1 MLSKQSIILFLIS
14 FLMLFVEIAL
24 IRWVSTES
32 RIFAYVNNL
41 VLLSCF
47 LGIGIGCYLSDKK
60 PRLYISI
67 VALSVLIIL
76 IKAPLRVNIADQNL
90 HIFRDIPLL
99 LSTFTDSVVWGEPVM
114 SSTVWATFTGLSVT
128 LILFLIIIFIFIP
141 MGQILGNAFNQYKN
155 SITAYSI
162 NIVASILGIWCFAL
176 LSFQYISP
184 AYWLG
189 VSISLFIA
197 LHYCRNSRSK
207 IEFYTIL
214 LAAVLLISMA
224 FFSIGEEDNTKTI
237 WTPYQKLEIKTFIDK
252 YTQIN
257 RGYTIDVNNVGYMTL
272 LNLSDDFIASNPVYY
287 STELRRFSQYDI
299 PYLFASGAED
309 ILILGSGGGND
320 VAGALRN
327 NVKSID
333 AVEIDPGIYDLGLNY
348 HPEKPYSDP
357 RVNIFIDDA
366 RSFMKKSDKMY
377 DIIAFGLLDAHTL
390 SSNYNNTRIDHYVY
404 TLESF
409 REASRLLKNDG
420 ILTVIFSAQR
430 PWIEKRIY
438 FLLWNVFGSPPF
450 SFKKNDGGNYGWGGT
465 MFITGWDTKIIEDAL
480 IANPQLKRYLESG
493 SLTFSREDCEND
505 PVHLTTDDWPYFYLE
520 KAMIPNMHLCLMI
533 LLGLL
538 LIGAGKTI
546 HAGGQK
552 LNLHFFFLG
561 AAFLLLE
568 FQNISKSTLLF
579 GSTWLVSGLIITAIL
594 ILILT
599 ANLFVA
605 RYRLTSL
612 KSIYVLLIISILLS
626 YVFPLSIFN
635 TLGYWPKSIIAGIL
649 LNLPIFFAGMIFI
662 YSFKRTTNKSVAFG
676 SNLLGAACGGILE
689 SLSFIIGIK
698 LLLPI
703 IGLFYLLSWYYVY
716 KRPSLQRQTI
726 FNDINVSE

>member
-1 MLSKQSIILFLIS
+1 LFLVS
-14 FLMLFVEIAL
+14 FLMLFIEIAL

-67 VALSVLIIL
+67 MALSILIIL
-76 IKAPLRVNIADQNL
+76 IKAPLRLNIADQNL

-99 LSTFTDSVVWGEPVM
+99 LSTFTDSVVWGEPAI
-114 SSTVWATFTGLSVT
+114 SFTVWTTFLGLSVT
-128 LILFLIIIFIFIP
+128 FLLFLIIIFILIP
-141 MGQILGNAFNQYKN
+141 MGQILGSVFNQYKN
-155 SITAYSI
+155 PITAYSI
-162 NIVASILGIWCFAL
+162 NVVASILGIWCFAL
-176 LSFQYISP
+176 FSFQYIAP
-184 AYWLG
+184 IYWLF
-189 VSISLFIA
+189 VVIFLFIA
-197 LHYCRNSRSK
+197 LYYSRDNRSK
-207 IEFYTIL
+207 TKFYTIL
-214 LAAVLLISMA
+214 LALILLISAA
-224 FFSIGEEDNTKTI
+224 FLSNGREDAAQTI
-237 WTPYQKLEIKTFIDK
+237 WTPYQKLKIKDFTDE

-257 RGYTIDVNNVGYMTL
+257 RGYIIDVNNVSYMTL
-272 LNLSDDFIASNPVYY
+272 LNLSDNFISGHPGYY
-287 STELRRFSQYDI
+287 STELRQFSQYDI
-299 PYLFASGAED
+299 PYLFYAGAED
-309 ILILGSGGGND
+309 VLILGSGGGND

-333 AVEIDPGIYDLGLNY
+333 AVEIDPGIYNLGVKY
-348 HPEKPYSDP
+348 HPEKPYSDL
-357 RVNIFIDDA
+357 RVNVFIDDA

-377 DIIAFGLLDAHTL
+377 DIISFGLLDAHTL
-390 SSNYNNTRIDHYVY
+390 SSSYNNTRIDHYVY

-409 REASRLLKNDG
+409 RKASRLLKKNG
-420 ILTVIFSAQR
+420 ILTVIFAAQR

-438 FLLWNVFGSPPF
+438 FLLWEVFGSPPLTF
-450 SFKKNDGGNYGWGGT
+450 RKSDGGNYGWGGT
-465 MFITGWDTKIIEDAL
+465 MYITGRDHKIIEDVL
-480 IANPQLKRYLESG
+480 TANPQLKQYLESR
-493 SLTFSREDCEND
+493 SLTFSREDYEND
-505 PVHLTTDDWPYFYLE
+505 PICLTTDDWPYFYLE

-538 LIGAGKTI
+538 LVGAGKTI
-546 HAGGQK
+546 FTAGRK

-579 GSTWLVSGLIITAIL
+579 GSTWLVNGIIITAIL
-594 ILILT
+594 VLILA

-605 RYRLTSL
+605 RFKLTSL
-612 KSIYVLLIISILLS
+612 KSIYILLIISILLS
-626 YVFPLSIFN
+626 YVVPVNMFN

-662 YSFKRTTNKSVAFG
+662 YSFKRTTGKSVAFG

-689 SLSFIIGIK
+689 SLSFVIGIK

-703 IGLFYLLSWYYVY
+703 IGLFYLLSWHFVH
-716 KRPSLQRQTI
+716 KEPS
-726 FNDINVSE
+726 SHK